1 MTPMNLPQNNPYAV
15 GLEQNP
21 ANFEALSPLS
31 FLPRAARTYP
41 NRTAWIHGD
50 RQVNYAEL
58 YQRCRRLASALK
70 THGIGPGDTVSIMA
84 ANIPAMLEAHYG
96 IPMTGAVLNTLNI
109 RLDANTIAFMLEHAE
124 TKILFTDREF
134 APTISAAL
142 AKLAKKPLVIDID
155 DPVYTGPGDLLG
167 EIEYETFLE
176 QGDPN
181 YEWQRPTDEWDAI
194 TLNYTS
200 GTTGNPKGV
209 VYHHRGAYLLA
220 LGNVLAWN
228 LANGP
233 VYLWTLPMFHC
244 NGWCLPWT
252 ISAVCGTHVCLRR
265 VEAAKIFD
273 LIDAHQVTHLCGAPI
288 VLSALI
294 NGAQLQNR
302 RFERRLEIMTA
313 ASAPPSSTIAAMEA
327 LNFHVSHV
335 YGLTETYG
343 PATLCEWHDE
353 WDELPL
359 DERAVLKSRQGVPY
373 AVLEGL
379 MVADPETLEPV
390 PADGQTLGEVFLRGN
405 IVMKGYL
412 KNVKATEESFR
423 GGWFHSGDLAVMHP
437 NYYMELKDRSKD
449 IIISGGENISSLEV
463 EEVLYRHPAVADAA
477 CVARPDEKWGE
488 TPCVFVDLRAGHE
501 HTTPDDL
508 IGHCRQHLA
517 GFKVPKT
524 VVFGPLPRTS
534 TGKIQKF
541 VLRDRASKL

>member
-1 MTPMNLPQNNPYAV
+1 MTAPQTNPYAV
-15 GLEQNP
+15 GLDQNP
-21 ANFEALSPLS
+21 ANYEPLSPLS

-41 NRTAWIHGD
+41 QRLAWIHGD
-50 RQVNYAEL
+50 RQVNYADF
-58 YQRCRRLASALK
+58 YSRCRRLASALK
-70 THGIGPGDTVSIMA
+70 SRGVGAGDTVSIMA

-96 IPMTGAVLNTLNI
+96 VPMTGAVLNTLNV
-109 RLDANTIAFMLEHAE
+109 RLDAATIAFMLDHAE
-124 TKILFTDREF
+124 TKVLLTDREF
-134 APTISAAL
+134 APTIAAAL
-142 AKLAKKPLVIDID
+142 HKTARKPLVIDID
-155 DPVYTGPGDLLG
+155 DPVYTGTGDLLG
-167 EIEYETFLE
+167 EIEYEAFIQT
-176 QGDPN
+176 GDPQFT
-181 YEWQRPTDEWDAI
+181 WQPPTDEWDAI
-194 TLNYTS
+194 SLNYTS

-209 VYHHRGAYLLA
+209 VFHHRGAYLA
-220 LGNVLAWN
+220 AVGNMMAWN
-228 LANGP
+228 LTNGP
-233 VYLWTLPMFHC
+233 IYLWTLPMFHC

-252 ISAVCGTHVCLRR
+252 LSAVCGTHVCLRR
-265 VEAAKIFD
+265 VEAAKIFELMD
-273 LIDAHQVTHLCGAPI
+273 RHGVTHLCGAPI
-288 VLSALI
+288 VLSTLI
-294 NGAQLQNR
+294 NGAQKLNKKFDR
-302 RFERRLEIMTA
+302 TIEIMTA

-343 PATLCEWHDE
+343 PATLCEWHEE
-353 WDELPL
+353 WDALPL
-359 DERAVLKSRQGVPY
+359 EERAVLKSRQGVPY

-412 KNVKATEESFR
+412 KNIQATNESFR

-437 NYYMELKDRSKD
+437 NHYIELKDRSKD

-463 EEVLYRHPAVADAA
+463 EEVLYRHPAVADVA

-501 HTTPDDL
+501 QTTPEDL
-508 IGHCRQHLA
+508 IGHCREHLA

-524 VVFGPLPRTS
+524 VIFGPLPRTS

>member
-1 MTPMNLPQNNPYAV
+1 MMNPNNPYLN
-15 GLEQNP
+15 GLDQNP
-21 ANFEALSPLS
+21 ANYEQLTPLS
-31 FLPRAARTYP
+31 FLPRAASVYP
-41 NRTAWIHGD
+41 DRIAWIHGD
-50 RQVNYAEL
+50 RQATYAEF
-58 YQRCRRLASALK
+58 YARCRRFASALVQAGVK
-70 THGIGPGDTVSIMA
+70 RGDTVAVMA
-84 ANIPAMLEAHYG
+84 ANTPPMLEAHYG
-96 IPMTGAVLNTLNI
+96 VAMTGAVLNTLNI
-109 RLDANTIAFMLEHAE
+109 RLDAATIGFMLEHGEASV
-124 TKILFTDREF
+124 LLTDREF
-134 APTISAAL
+134 APIIAVAVS
-142 AKLAKKPLVIDID
+142 KLRKPPLIIDID
-155 DPVYTGPGDLLG
+155 DPVYTGAGELLG
-167 EIEYETFLE
+167 EVEYEDFLAS
-176 QGDPN
+176 GDPAFD
-181 YEWQRPTDEWDAI
+181 WVRPENEWDAI

-220 LGNVLAWN
+220 IGNILAWN
-228 LANGP
+228 LTNGP

-265 VEAAKIFD
+265 IEASKIFELMD
-273 LIDAHQVTHLCGAPI
+273 QHHVTHLCGAPI
-288 VLSALI
+288 VLSTLI
-294 NGAQLQNR
+294 NGAQQEKR
-302 RFERRLEIMTA
+302 QFDRTIEIMTA

-343 PATLCEWHDE
+343 PATLCEWHTA

-359 DERAVLKSRQGVPY
+359 NDRAVLKSRQGVPY

-390 PADGQTLGEVFLRGN
+390 PSDGQTLGEVFLRGN

-412 KNVKATEESFR
+412 KNPAATEEAFR

-437 NYYMELKDRSKD
+437 NNYMELKDRSKD

-463 EEVLYRHPAVADAA
+463 EDVLYRHPSVADAA

-488 TPCVFVDLRAGHE
+488 TPCVFLDLRIGHE
-501 HTTPDDL
+501 HITAEEIL
-508 IGHCRQHLA
+508 VHCRLHLA

-541 VLRDRASKL
+541 VLRDRAAKLDR

>member
-1 MTPMNLPQNNPYAV
+1 MNGERSGPYAV
-15 GLEQNP
+15 GLDQNP
-21 ANFEALSPLS
+21 ANYEALSPLS

-41 NRTAWIHGD
+41 ARTAWIHGD
-50 RQVNYAEL
+50 RQVNYADF
-58 YQRCRRLASALK
+58 YARCRRLASAVSQL
-70 THGIGPGDTVSIMA
+70 GIGPGDTVSIMA

-96 IPMTGAVLNTLNI
+96 VPMTGAVLNTLNI
-109 RLDANTIAFMLEHAE
+109 RLDAATIGFMLEHAE
-124 TKILFTDREF
+124 TKVLFTDREF
-134 APTISAAL
+134 APTVAAAL
-142 AKLAKKPLVIDID
+142 RHVARKPIVIDID
-155 DPVYTGPGDLLG
+155 DPVYSGAGDLLG
-167 EIEYETFLE
+167 EIEYEAFLAG
-176 QGDPN
+176 GDPAF
-181 YEWQRPTDEWDAI
+181 EWRRPTDEWDAI
-194 TLNYTS
+194 SLNYTS

-220 LGNVLAWN
+220 MGNILAWN
-228 LANGP
+228 LTNGP

-265 VEAAKIFD
+265 VEAATIFELMD
-273 LIDAHQVTHLCGAPI
+273 RHRVTHLCGAPI
-288 VLSALI
+288 VLSTLI
-294 NGAQLQNR
+294 NGAQKLNR
-302 RFERRLEIMTA
+302 TFDRTIEIMTA
-313 ASAPPSSTIAAMEA
+313 GSAPPSPTIAAMEA

-343 PATLCEWHDE
+343 PATLCEWHAE
-353 WDELPL
+353 WDALPL

-412 KNVKATEESFR
+412 KNVAATEESFR

-437 NYYMELKDRSKD
+437 NQYIELKDRSKD

-463 EEVLYRHPAVADAA
+463 EDVLYRHPAVADAA
-477 CVARPDEKWGE
+477 CVARPDDKWGE
-488 TPCVFVDLRAGHE
+488 TPCVFIDLRAGHE
-501 HTTPDDL
+501 QTTSEQL
-508 IGHCRQHLA
+508 INHCRQHLA

-534 TGKIQKF
+534 TGKVQKF
-541 VLRDRASKL
+541 VLRERAAKL

>member
-1 MTPMNLPQNNPYAV
+1 MNLPPSNPYAV

-41 NRTAWIHGD
+41 NRIAWIHGD
-50 RQVNYAEL
+50 RRVNYAEF
-58 YQRCRRLASALK
+58 YRRCRRLASAL
-70 THGIGPGDTVSIMA
+70 TAHGVRPGDTVSIMA

-96 IPMTGAVLNTLNI
+96 VPMTGAVLNTLNV
-109 RLDANTIAFMLEHAE
+109 RLDAATIGFMLEHAE
-124 TKILFTDREF
+124 TKVLLTDREF
-134 APTISAAL
+134 APTVAAAL
-142 AKLAKKPLVIDID
+142 AKVAKKPLVIDLD

-167 EIEYETFLE
+167 EMEYEAFLE
-176 QGDPN
+176 TGDPEF
-181 YEWQRPTDEWDAI
+181 EWRRPTDEWDAI
-194 TLNYTS
+194 SLNYTS

-209 VYHHRGAYLLA
+209 VFHHRGAYLLA
-220 LGNVLAWN
+220 IGNILAWN
-228 LANGP
+228 MANGP
-233 VYLWTLPMFHC
+233 IYLWTLPMFHC

-252 ISAVCGTHVCLRR
+252 MSAVCGTHVCLRR
-265 VEAAKIFD
+265 VEATKIFE
-273 LIDAHQVTHLCGAPI
+273 LIDAHGVTHLCGAPI
-288 VLSALI
+288 VLSTLI
-294 NGAQLQNR
+294 NGAQQQNR

-327 LNFHVSHV
+327 LNCHVSHV

-343 PATLCEWHDE
+343 PATMCAWHDE
-353 WDELPL
+353 WDDLPL
-359 DERAVLKSRQGVPY
+359 NERAVLKARQGVPY

-412 KNVKATEESFR
+412 KNIKATEESFR

-437 NYYMELKDRSKD
+437 NNYIELKDRSKD

-477 CVARPDEKWGE
+477 CVARPDERWGE
-488 TPCVFVDLRAGHE
+488 TPCVFIDLRSGHE
-501 HTTPDDL
+501 HVTPDEL
-508 IGHCRQHLA
+508 ITHCRQHLA